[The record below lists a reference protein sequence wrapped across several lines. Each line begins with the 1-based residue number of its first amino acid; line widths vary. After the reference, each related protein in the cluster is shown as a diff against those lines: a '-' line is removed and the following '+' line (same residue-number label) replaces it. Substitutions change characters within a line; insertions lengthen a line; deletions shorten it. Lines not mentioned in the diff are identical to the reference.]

1 MSDEFKQYI
10 VSLYQDI
17 PQEVYEGL
25 LSVFCLGLVI
35 FIAWKGLKTGL
46 RYSAILLLVEYIFL
60 LFCSTVFFRTTSELR
75 KYDFHPF
82 WSYSRPDLLVENIMN
97 VIVFIPVGMILG
109 SLLRVN
115 YGSLLRVNYGS
126 RLRVKGS
133 WSRNGSWLMVKG
145 SSTSERLRVGER
157 SSGMATKSM
166 TWLMVAII
174 GCGISVT
181 IEALQ
186 FLFHRGFAETDD
198 VMHNTLGC
206 ILGYILVK
214 GSGLMVKTSK

>member
-1 MSDEFKQYI
+1 MGEHFKQYI
-10 VSLYQDI
+10 VNLYQDI

-25 LSVFCLGLVI
+25 LYIFCMGLVV
-35 FIAWKGLKTGL
+35 FVAWKGLKTGI
-46 RYSAILLLVEYIFL
+46 RYSAILLLVEYVFL
-60 LFCSTVFFRTTSELR
+60 IFCSTVFYRTTSELR

-82 WSYSRPDLLVENIMN
+82 WSYERPDLLVENIIN
-97 VIVFIPVGMILG
+97 VVVFIPVGF
-109 SLLRVN
+109 LL
-115 YGSLLRVNYGS
+115 GSLLRVNYGS

-133 WSRNGSWLMVKG
+133 GSRSGSWLMVKG

-186 FLFHRGFAETDD
+186 YIFMRGFSEVDD
-198 VMHNTLGC
+198 VMHNTIGC

-214 GSGLMVKTSK
+214 GSRLIVKGVKNCRI

>member
-1 MSDEFKQYI
+1 MREQFRQYI
-10 VSLYQDI
+10 INLYQDI

-25 LSVFCLGLVI
+25 LSVFCLGLVV
-35 FIAWKGLKTGL
+35 FVAWKGLKTGF

-60 LFCSTVFFRTTSELR
+60 LFCSTVIFRTPGETR
-75 KYDFHPF
+75 HYDFHPF
-82 WSYSRPDLLVENIMN
+82 WSYDRPELLIENIMN

-115 YGSLLRVNYGS
+115 YGS

-133 WSRNGSWLMVKG
+133 WL
-145 SSTSERLRVGER
+145 
-157 SSGMATKSM
+157 
-166 TWLMVAII
+166 VALLI
-174 GCGISVT
+174 GCSISVT

-186 FLFHRGFAETDD
+186 FWFMKGFSEVDD

-206 ILGYILVK
+206 ILGYSLW
-214 GSGLMVKTSK
+214 LMVHGAWLRVTCD